1 MKCNIWISEEKS
13 LIIVMLITSGIMILE
28 IIGGLISNSLALLS
42 DAWHMLS
49 DLTALLICFIA
60 GKLAS
65 KPPTKDKTYGYYRI
79 EVLSALINGF
89 LLVLIAAFIFREAF
103 YRFIHKTEVKSLE
116 MLTIAVIG
124 LIANLISISFLS
136 KHLLNLNIKAAFLHI
151 LGDSISSVGVIIGAL
166 TIFFTKWHIVDP
178 IIGVII
184 SVIIIYGTGKM
195 LSTALHILLEGVPK
209 HIDINK
215 VKESLKSING
225 VIDVH
230 DIHVWSITSYIH
242 CFSAHLIVESW
253 AIKESNI
260 ILNKLKQILK
270 TKYGITHSTL
280 QLEEEGYEEIG
291 EIHNFQ

>member
-79 EVLSALINGF
+79 EVLSALINGL

-184 SVIIIYGTGKM
+184 
-195 LSTALHILLEGVPK
+195 
-209 HIDINK
+209 
-215 VKESLKSING
+215 
-225 VIDVH
+225 
-230 DIHVWSITSYIH
+230 
-242 CFSAHLIVESW
+242 
-253 AIKESNI
+253 
-260 ILNKLKQILK
+260 
-270 TKYGITHSTL
+270 
-280 QLEEEGYEEIG
+280 
-291 EIHNFQ
+291 